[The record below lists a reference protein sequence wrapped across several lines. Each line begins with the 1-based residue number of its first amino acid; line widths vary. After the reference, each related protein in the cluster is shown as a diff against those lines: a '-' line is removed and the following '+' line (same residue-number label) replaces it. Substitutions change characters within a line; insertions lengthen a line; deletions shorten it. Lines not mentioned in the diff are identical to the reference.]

1 MADRQ
6 VFFSDLP
13 LDITI
18 ASDGDLALAY
28 NKEAISQSLM
38 MLIDTARGSRVF
50 VSDYGCRIRGF
61 LFEPFDEATARRIG
75 QELRESIVNYEK
87 RITLLD
93 INVIMNEDERTYE
106 VEVTYQIINRNE
118 EETLQVSL
126 EKL

>member
-18 ASDGDLALAY
+18 ASDGDLALVT
-28 NKEAISQSLM
+28 NRNAISQSLRM
-38 MLIDTARGSRVF
+38 IINTAKGSRVF
-50 VSDYGCRIRGF
+50 SSDYGCRIRGF
-61 LFEPFDEATARRIG
+61 LFEPFDETTARRIG
-75 QELRESIVNYEK
+75 EELRESIVNFEK

-93 INVIMNEDERTYE
+93 INVILKDDERSYE
-106 VEVTYQIINRNE
+106 VEVTYQVVNRNE
-118 EETLQVSL
+118 TETLRVSL

>member
-18 ASDGDLALAY
+18 ASDGDLALVT
-28 NKEAISQSLM
+28 NRDAISQSLRM
-38 MLIDTARGSRVF
+38 IIETAKGSRVF
-50 VSDYGCRIRGF
+50 ESDYGCRIRGF
-61 LFEPFDEATARRIG
+61 LFEPFDETTARRIG
-75 QELRESIVNYEK
+75 EELRESIVNYEK

-93 INVIMNEDERTYE
+93 INVILKDDERTYE

-118 EETLQVSL
+118 QETLRVSL